1 MTFTFKPRPGGRIR
15 AELGESGGQ
24 PHVWFHVASKEARTA
39 AVFIPLDRVEEVIA
53 GIRAAARQAGGRANP
68 NCAGSCPGCY
78 AGPAPVSAPRQLSE
92 QEHTAAWHAIEG
104 TAGQDGADA
113 GTVLTAV
120 LNALS
125 IDPPAAQA
133 LASTTAAP
141 PPGCPAKHGAY
152 GRVCE
157 LADGHTGV
165 HRGSIPGGHV
175 SWHGDADGWE

>member
-1 MTFTFKPRPGGRIR
+1 MR
-15 AELGESGGQ
+15 AATL
-24 PHVWFHVASKEARTA
+24 T
-39 AVFIPLDRVEEVIA
+39 
-53 GIRAAARQAGGRANP
+53 GIRLSHRRTLTDREHDAARHASEGAAG
-68 NCAGSCPGCY
+68 
-78 AGPAPVSAPRQLSE
+78 E
-92 QEHTAAWHAIEG
+92 
-104 TAGQDGADA
+104 DGADP
-113 GTVLTAV
+113 GTALAAV
-120 LNALS
+120 LRALG
-125 IDPPAAQA
+125 IAPPAAQA